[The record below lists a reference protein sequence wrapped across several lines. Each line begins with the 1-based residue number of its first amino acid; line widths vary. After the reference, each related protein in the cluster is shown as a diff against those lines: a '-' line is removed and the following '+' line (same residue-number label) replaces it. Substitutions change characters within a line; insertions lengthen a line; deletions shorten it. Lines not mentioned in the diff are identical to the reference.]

1 MEPPSANSDVESIWG
16 FLEASSLEDR
26 VLQPDKTLT
35 IWLSCK
41 PKGIGLHTS
50 VVHFDVGDDRIER
63 VVFLLAED
71 DVSQSLASNRPY
83 SKVPRKKHFN
93 VGEYV
98 AGSRP
103 TKATTQGF
111 KYRLPQYAIPNNIR
125 ELVESKQIPEAIT
138 KGLTRSVTRSSLLGC
153 VQDLS
158 GCPCYKDLQ
167 CQVSKLDWLYSSS
180 CVIGLVTQLDGYG
193 KRWRSSSSE
202 KSKVKVRR
210 KLRGP
215 RFCFQTR
222 SDVDVLDDGYKWRK
236 YGQKVVKNS
245 LHPSIQET
253 KIRSKRTQTSQSL
266 KNENVMD
273 DVTKAIR
280 EMSFEPDPERSSII
294 EK

>member
-1 MEPPSANSDVESIWG
+1 MEPPSANSDVESIRG

-125 ELVESKQIPEAIT
+125 ELVESKQIHEAIT
-138 KGLTRSVTRSSLLGC
+138 KGLT
-153 VQDLS
+153 
-158 GCPCYKDLQ
+158 
-167 CQVSKLDWLYSSS
+167 
-180 CVIGLVTQLDGYG
+180 
-193 KRWRSSSSE
+193 
-202 KSKVKVRR
+202 
-210 KLRGP
+210 
-215 RFCFQTR
+215 
-222 SDVDVLDDGYKWRK
+222 
-236 YGQKVVKNS
+236 
-245 LHPSIQET
+245 SIQET

-280 EMSFEPDPERSSII
+280 EMSFESDPERSSII